1 MRGRV
6 SSSPAPSV
14 SKSVYEVLCGENRA
28 ALSLDGRVRRLNVVT
43 GEVLLSLYC
52 RVSDTLSDWAT
63 SGDFL
68 TSSTKTEEVRAFS
81 HISSSITWPCIPTG
95 GLGSPTGS
103 ASD

>member
-1 MRGRV
+1 MRM
-6 SSSPAPSV
+6 
-14 SKSVYEVLCGENRA
+14 YEVLCGENRA

-68 TSSTKTEEVRAFS
+68 TSSTKTEEVSNTAVTFTNKDVARMLRVFAY
-81 HISSSITWPCIPTG
+81 TE
-95 GLGSPTGS
+95 
-103 ASD
+103 